1 MYKMHSPSLLSLQKI
16 TALLS
21 WLNSQHLQT
30 KKSTKVV
37 LRRREI
43 KNLLHAADFTKMQ
56 CFLLTYFVGRYSSE
70 RLSYSYIRDSV
81 SEIHRKC
88 IKNPWKS
95 HWSYCYI
102 VSTWF
107 TSFLSS
113 FLLEVRCMHVSS
125 IKYRAKHVRMIETLG
140 TNRIILL

>member
-30 KKSTKVV
+30 KKAQKLSK
-37 LRRREI
+37 
-43 KNLLHAADFTKMQ
+43 KKLLHTADLEK
-56 CFLLTYFVGRYSSE
+56 CSA
-70 RLSYSYIRDSV
+70 SYLFISVEDSRVRGLRDSV

-95 HWSYCYI
+95 HWSYCYILI

-125 IKYRAKHVRMIETLG
+125 IKYRAKHVRMKETLG
-140 TNRIILL
+140 TNWITLL